1 MQASTAIRA
10 RVVAGTVEV
19 PGARLYYEV
28 RGDGPPLLLMGPGMD
43 AAALEPV
50 ADLLAAD
57 HTVITADPRGL
68 NRSLPDDPERS
79 CGPERHADDLARL
92 LRHLRLGPAAV
103 VGCGDGAVTALA
115 LAEAHPEQVRTVV
128 VLDRRERAD
137 DLIAAYF
144 AGAICA
150 AETR

>member
-28 RGDGPPLLLMGPGMD
+28 RGDGPPLLLTGPGMD

-68 NRSLPDDPERS
+68 NRSLPDDPDRS
-79 CGPERHADDLARL
+79 CGPGTRTTWPGSCATCGSDRPPWSGAAT
-92 LRHLRLGPAAV
+92 GP
-103 VGCGDGAVTALA
+103 
-115 LAEAHPEQVRTVV
+115 
-128 VLDRRERAD
+128 
-137 DLIAAYF
+137 
-144 AGAICA
+144 
-150 AETR
+150 